1 MVRGAQPTGRGRG
14 VERSSQRS
22 SSHSTP
28 DEGRPSTVPSTPISA
43 PQISVGLTDA
53 GSSHVPESL
62 HSSTAQFI
70 VPVTQNQ
77 YDFSKLLLLNYLY
90 HDLTNKFYFT
100 IFK

>member
-1 MVRGAQPTGRGRG
+1 MVRGAQPTSRGRG

-22 SSHSTP
+22 SSLSTP

-62 HSSTAQFI
+62 HSSTAQII

-77 YDFSKLLLLNYLY
+77 YDFSKHLL
-90 HDLTNKFYFT
+90 
-100 IFK
+100 